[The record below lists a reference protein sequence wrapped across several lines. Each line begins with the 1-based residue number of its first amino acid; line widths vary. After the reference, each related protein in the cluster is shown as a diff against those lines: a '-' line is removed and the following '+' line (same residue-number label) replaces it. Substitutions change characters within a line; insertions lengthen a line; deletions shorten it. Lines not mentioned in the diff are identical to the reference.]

1 MADDWRVSL
10 DFGDDRSASEH
21 EEKLAVG
28 GVAEDVARK
37 LGRRVAVSRDGS
49 KLFLYADDEDAA
61 RTAYHV
67 VRSDIAGDKL
77 PAAVELSR
85 WHDEAED
92 WEPADR
98 SLPQTEEEHRAE
110 HARLM
115 EREDKETAER
125 GYSEWEVR
133 LDLPS
138 RQTAHELSERL
149 DTEGVPHVRRWKY
162 ILVGATDE
170 DAAKAWEERLRK
182 EAPDGTKVRVEG
194 TYATV
199 AADRP
204 SPFAILSELGGAP

>member
-10 DFGDDRSASEH
+10 DFGDERSASEH
-21 EEKLAVG
+21 EEKLAATA
-28 GVAEDVARK
+28 VAEDVARK

-98 SLPQTEEEHRAE
+98 PLPQTEEEHRAE
-110 HARLM
+110 HASLM
-115 EREDKETAER
+115 EREDQETAER

-149 DTEGVPHVRRWKY
+149 DTPPGKLAASQQAGESPAKLQNEIRR
-162 ILVGATDE
+162 LDRCAEPRTRAV
-170 DAAKAWEERLRK
+170 LRRCQ
-182 EAPDGTKVRVEG
+182 PRQRGG
-194 TYATV
+194 
-199 AADRP
+199 
-204 SPFAILSELGGAP
+204 SEP